1 MVSNNSECS
10 IALSPD
16 FDDQGSSL
24 LVAHY
29 PDLINKDSENPDLS
43 DSDSDNL
50 DPNDPGSDNLDLVDP
65 VVGNPDS
72 DDDPDEV
79 VDVRGL
85 KVDWVCRRLG

>member
-1 MVSNNSECS
+1 M
-10 IALSPD
+10 
-16 FDDQGSSL
+16 
-24 LVAHY
+24 VAHD
-29 PDLINKDSENPDLS
+29 PDSKDKDSEIPVLS
-43 DSDSDNL
+43 DPDSDNL